1 MIYLALIILVVSLIM
16 IVVIYKVENKDN
28 PGINIGIVD
37 CSTKTVADIRCDL
50 YNMFEN
56 VEEFESW
63 LNDKED

>member
-1 MIYLALIILVVSLIM
+1 MKEELRKIIDGLSDREIRD
-16 IVVIYKVENKDN
+16 I
-28 PGINIGIVD
+28 GIFRGIVD

-63 LNDKED
+63 LNDGEDW

>member
-1 MIYLALIILVVSLIM
+1 MKEELRKIIDGLSDREICD
-16 IVVIYKVENKDN
+16 I
-28 PGINIGIVD
+28 GIFRGIVD

-63 LNDKED
+63 LNDREDW

>member
-1 MIYLALIILVVSLIM
+1 MKEALKKMIDGLSDREICDI
-16 IVVIYKVENKDN
+16 
-28 PGINIGIVD
+28 GIFRGIVD

-56 VEEFESW
+56 VEEFESS